1 MSPDRR
7 QRKDPT
13 LTGRSRDATR
23 TGRNRG
29 DTTQSGRSHAR
40 EGDSG
45 TLQIEAELPPAEER
59 RRRKVPPPLP
69 RFRRRTL
76 EVDLTQIE
84 DEEQLSGVS
93 QVRPLPASIG
103 RSERAFYAPCQDEL
117 ALRLRLLL
125 DAVGEGGT
133 VRQIAERSGL
143 EPEAVHLGLDILSA
157 AGLIERC
164 R

>member
-1 MSPDRR
+1 MPERR

-13 LTGRSRDATR
+13 LTGRGRETTR
-23 TGRNRG
+23 TGRSRG
-29 DTTQSGRSHAR
+29 DTTQSGRSRAR

-45 TLQIEAELPPAEER
+45 ALLIEADPPPPEER
-59 RRRKVPPPLP
+59 RRRTAPPPLP

-76 EVDLTQIE
+76 EVDLAQIE

-93 QVRPLPASIG
+93 QVRPLPAAVG
-103 RSERAFYAPCQDEL
+103 RAERAFYAPCQDEL
-117 ALRLRLLL
+117 ACRLRLLL
-125 DAVGEGGT
+125 EAVGEGGT
-133 VRQIAERSGL
+133 LRQIAERSGL